1 MVVACIALVMATT
14 GTAVAA
20 VSYARNAGAVD
31 GKSAVSAAASLSR
44 SKGNLVATASGG
56 SNAGRI
62 PGKFLGDVTRG
73 ESFARAYEVTD
84 NVPGASLELSGAGDT
99 NGLATLT
106 ASCGDQNPAPG
117 VENPVTTVTL
127 TNTSGTFV
135 NAVRRVGV
143 TGVRVFAFPAGTVEQ
158 FLISG
163 SQTFEIQLERER
175 SVVLISGAV
184 RQDGLNT
191 ATGSCLAFGTVQLV
205 R

>member
-1 MVVACIALVMATT
+1 
-14 GTAVAA
+14 
-20 VSYARNAGAVD
+20 
-31 GKSAVSAAASLSR
+31 
-44 SKGNLVATASGG
+44 
-56 SNAGRI
+56 
-62 PGKFLGDVTRG
+62 
-73 ESFARAYEVTD
+73 
-84 NVPGASLELSGAGDT
+84 
-99 NGLATLT
+99 
-106 ASCGDQNPAPG
+106 
-117 VENPVTTVTL
+117 
-127 TNTSGTFV
+127 
-135 NAVRRVGV
+135 VGV